1 MFKKVQV
8 RLTFFCSLTMGVIL
22 LIMTIIC
29 LAVSERSLGSQKESV
44 FCSNASSILSYI
56 DSQQTLSHTWLAQM
70 EHNYGIMIDIQD
82 NGSPLFYNTL
92 RSHEAS
98 RGLLALA
105 RAKAAS
111 EYGLDPETFRRSSV
125 LYQYEAFPVTTD
137 DHVKY
142 YVMAA
147 LMPRKS
153 GLLDIIILCPASLS
167 AAQLMPQRLFF
178 GAGSAAAWLILS
190 VLAWFFI
197 ARMLRPIEENRRR
210 QIQFIASASHELR
223 SPLAVILSSLSA
235 ARTAAPGEQPRFFDS
250 MESEGQRMAH
260 LIDDMLLLASSDNK
274 TWRIQ
279 PSRTELDT
287 LLLETYE
294 KYEPAARERKL
305 HLQISLPGE
314 ALAPCL
320 CDKERIG
327 QTLSILIDNAF
338 SYTPAGGTVRLC
350 AETLDKYFAVSVADN
365 GPGIPD
371 DQKEK
376 IFDRFYRADDA
387 RSSRDHFG
395 LGLCIAR
402 EIVLL
407 HHGKLTVTDAP
418 EGGAVFTIL
427 LPVV

>member
-1 MFKKVQV
+1 
-8 RLTFFCSLTMGVIL
+8 
-22 LIMTIIC
+22 
-29 LAVSERSLGSQKESV
+29 
-44 FCSNASSILSYI
+44 
-56 DSQQTLSHTWLAQM
+56 
-70 EHNYGIMIDIQD
+70 
-82 NGSPLFYNTL
+82 
-92 RSHEAS
+92 
-98 RGLLALA
+98 
-105 RAKAAS
+105 
-111 EYGLDPETFRRSSV
+111 
-125 LYQYEAFPVTTD
+125 
-137 DHVKY
+137 
-142 YVMAA
+142 MA
-147 LMPRKS
+147 P
-153 GLLDIIILCPASLS
+153 
-167 AAQLMPQRLFF
+167 
-178 GAGSAAAWLILS
+178 
-190 VLAWFFI
+190 
-197 ARMLRPIEENRRR
+197 
-210 QIQFIASASHELR
+210 
-223 SPLAVILSSLSA
+223 
-235 ARTAAPGEQPRFFDS
+235 
-250 MESEGQRMAH
+250 

-305 HLQISLPGE
+305 HLQISLPSE
-314 ALAPCL
+314 TLAPCL

-350 AETLDKYFAVSVADN
+350 AEALDKYFAVSVADN

-387 RSSRDHFG
+387 RSSREHFG

>member
-44 FCSNASSILSYI
+44 FRSNASSILSYI
-56 DSQQTLSHTWLAQM
+56 DGQQTLSHTWLAQM

-98 RGLLALA
+98 RGLLVLA

-210 QIQFIASASHELR
+210 QIQFIASA
-223 SPLAVILSSLSA
+223 SLSA